1 MKSLQEIENI
11 SFEELERVAQDQ
23 SVKVPEDLGASVQ
36 AGVAAAAL
44 ASKGGRP
51 ALRPQWRS
59 LALLGALA
67 AACIG
72 VLFAI
77 PRAPKDT
84 YDDPLLAYAKVEET
98 FSRISD
104 QLNRGSESILQME
117 EPIETVNR
125 IINKK

>member
-11 SFEELERVAQDQ
+11 SFEELERIAQGQ
-23 SVKVPEDLGASVQ
+23 GVKVPEDLGASVQ

-51 ALRPQWRS
+51 ARRPLWRTY
-59 LALLGALA
+59 ALLGALA

-77 PRAPKDT
+77 PRAPQDT